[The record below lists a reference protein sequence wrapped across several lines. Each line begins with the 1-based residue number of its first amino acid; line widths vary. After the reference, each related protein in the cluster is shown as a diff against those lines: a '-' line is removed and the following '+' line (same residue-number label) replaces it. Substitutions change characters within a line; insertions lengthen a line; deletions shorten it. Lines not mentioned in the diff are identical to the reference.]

1 MAFLYIQEFHESERI
16 YIVSPIYK
24 SYRNVEYNAINVT
37 NDVRNFHNENYKA
50 SKKNNRRHKN
60 IRKNLP
66 YLRIGTLI
74 AKCLYYQKKFTDQC
88 NRNQNIYVVFL
99 RSRTKLCLS
108 STWKQDSWH
117 Y

>member
-50 SKKNNRRHKN
+50 SKKK
-60 IRKNLP
+60 
-66 YLRIGTLI
+66 
-74 AKCLYYQKKFTDQC
+74 
-88 NRNQNIYVVFL
+88 
-99 RSRTKLCLS
+99 
-108 STWKQDSWH
+108 
-117 Y
+117 